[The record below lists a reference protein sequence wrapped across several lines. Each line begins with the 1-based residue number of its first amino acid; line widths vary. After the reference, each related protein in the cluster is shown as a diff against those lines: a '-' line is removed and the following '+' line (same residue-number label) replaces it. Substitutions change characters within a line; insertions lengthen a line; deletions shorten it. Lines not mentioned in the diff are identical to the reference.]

1 MSNPRDGWWSY
12 AKYMIRRYPQLKE
25 EYNDLHSMKTTVG
38 YADEPH
44 SSEISRTLE
53 NAAIRELPHTKQRE
67 YVAVHRAIET
77 TMRYRNGMDRL
88 YIINLVHWKKSH
100 TIEGAALT
108 LPCHAQTAKQW
119 NREFVRMVAS
129 YYGLMD

>member
-12 AKYMIRRYPQLKE
+12 AKYMIRRYPALKE
-25 EYNDLHSMKTTVG
+25 EYNDLHSMKTTAG
-38 YADEPH
+38 HSDEPR

-53 NAAIRELPHTKQRE
+53 NAAIRELPRTKQRE
-67 YVAVHRAIET
+67 YAAVHRAIET

-108 LPCHAQTAKQW
+108 LPCHEQTAKQW
-119 NREFVRMVAS
+119 HREFVRLVAS